1 VASHSER
8 LAEVRAALLEL
19 EACVAKYRG
28 VRVPRRAS
36 PAVGLG
42 LANGGGAVGGASSSG
57 GGGGGGGGGEA
68 GRPAG
73 ARRRILPASIRA
85 LVAWWRRS
93 RAKQQIGTSGP
104 SLP

>member
-1 VASHSER
+1 MASHSER

-28 VRVPRRAS
+28 VRVPRRAA
-36 PAVGLG
+36 PAVGPG
-42 LANGGGAVGGASSSG
+42 LVN
-57 GGGGGGGGGEA
+57 GEA

-73 ARRRILPASIRA
+73 ARRRILPAPIRA
-85 LVAWWRRS
+85 VVAWWRRS
-93 RAKQQIGTSGP
+93 RTKQQIGTSGP

>member
-1 VASHSER
+1 VASPSER

-28 VRVPRRAS
+28 VRVPRRAA
-36 PAVGLG
+36 PAVGPG

-57 GGGGGGGGGEA
+57 GGGGGGGEA

-73 ARRRILPASIRA
+73 ARRRILPAPIRA
-85 LVAWWRRS
+85 VVAWWRRS

>member
-1 VASHSER
+1 VAYPSER

-36 PAVGLG
+36 PAVGPG
-42 LANGGGAVGGASSSG
+42 LVSGGGAAVGGASSSS
-57 GGGGGGGGGEA
+57 GGGEA

-73 ARRRILPASIRA
+73 ARRRTLPAPIRA
-85 LVAWWRRS
+85 VVAWWRRS
-93 RAKQQIGTSGP
+93 RAQQQIGTSGP